1 VLGPEDDPLVDAL
14 AAGLGRVEARV
25 LAYLLLRSQD
35 EFGPASRLA
44 VRVGTDLGRKGTGE
58 ALSTLE
64 DAALVRSAPI
74 ERGTSGRPRKGWE
87 ATDERAALSA
97 AVRRRHAERLLE
109 RARTVTRSVAGT
121 GSQDTDVGVVGSA
134 VACRALAAGRPVA
147 PVALL
152 YQRAMT
158 VLYTVRSVFGGEL
171 TSVEQLRGRTVAM
184 PPGAET
190 ALLGRLFLSQAD
202 ILDDTDVIEAGG
214 EWPVARV
221 NVEYLAAALGVR
233 GTDTLQFRQRL
244 QGPFPREVVE

>member
-1 VLGPEDDPLVDAL
+1 
-14 AAGLGRVEARV
+14 
-25 LAYLLLRSQD
+25 
-35 EFGPASRLA
+35 
-44 VRVGTDLGRKGTGE
+44 
-58 ALSTLE
+58 
-64 DAALVRSAPI
+64 
-74 ERGTSGRPRKGWE
+74 
-87 ATDERAALSA
+87 
-97 AVRRRHAERLLE
+97 
-109 RARTVTRSVAGT
+109 
-121 GSQDTDVGVVGSA
+121 
-134 VACRALAAGRPVA
+134 
-147 PVALL
+147 
-152 YQRAMT
+152 MT

-202 ILDDTDVIEAGG
+202 ILDDADVIEAGG